1 MVRCTM
7 TRPRIGVTVSR
18 LVVAPNAGMES
29 RDDQQPFVAPCR
41 ELPVSAPL
49 EWLAAGWRDYR
60 DGPGISI
67 IYGVSIFAVS
77 AAVSALAWWLGSY
90 VLVLAMLSGFIFI
103 APLLATGMY
112 SISRQLARGEKPSLA
127 RSLKRMRLA
136 LSDALVFA
144 LVLMVIFLVWVRA
157 GAMVH
162 VFFPPGEALD
172 WIALA
177 RFLAVGSAVGS
188 IFALITFAAAAF
200 SLPMIVDRD
209 ADMITACI
217 TSANAVLRNKLT
229 MVIWIALIVALT
241 GLGFVTAGLG
251 LIVVI
256 PLLGYAT
263 WHAYDQTID
272 PGQWPKSGRRLKQMN
287 LWHEQR

>member
-1 MVRCTM
+1 MQD
-7 TRPRIGVTVSR
+7 P
-18 LVVAPNAGMES
+18 ES
-29 RDDQQPFVAPCR
+29 PLPLAAPCR
-41 ELPVSAPL
+41 SVSARAPL
-49 EWLAAGWRDYR
+49 GWVSAGWRDFR
-60 DGPGISI
+60 AAP
-67 IYGVSIFAVS
+67 GVSLAYGLGIFLIS
-77 AAVSALAWWLGSY
+77 AAVSGLAWWLGTY

-112 SISRQLARGEKPSLA
+112 SISRQLGRGERPSMI
-127 RSLKRMRLA
+127 RSLRQMRLV
-136 LSDALVFA
+136 LRDGLVFA

-162 VFFPPGEALD
+162 VFFPPGETLD
-172 WIALA
+172 WFALV
-177 RFLAVGSAVGS
+177 RFLVIGSVVGS

-217 TSANAVLRNKLT
+217 TSANAVLRNKPA
-229 MVIWIALIVALT
+229 MAVWIGLIVLLT
-241 GLGFVTAGLG
+241 GLGFATAGLA

-263 WHAYDQTID
+263 WHAYVEAID
-272 PGQWPKSGRRLKQMN
+272 AGQWPKSSD
-287 LWHEQR
+287 